1 MDASNG
7 LFHGLGSPFAR
18 SLSFGYIGVAAN
30 STYLASRTAAPLRVD
45 PLILDLDNDGLE
57 TIGINTGN
65 PILFDHNGNG
75 VRTATG
81 WVKGDDAFLVLD
93 RNGNGSIDNGRELF
107 GDSTPLSAGGVAAD
121 GFAALAQED
130 TNGDGKVDSLD
141 ARFASL
147 RLWRDLNQ
155 DGVSQAGELFTLSS
169 QGIIALNLA
178 KTANS
183 QILANGNQIADLGG
197 YVRSDGST
205 GTLGEVTAQLGDI
218 NLANNPFYSQF
229 TDPIPLSEQ
238 ARNLPDMQ
246 GAGLVRS
253 LREAASLQTVAG
265 SALASQLAAYA
276 AETTRSGQ
284 LARLDDLLKAWGDT
298 SSMATT
304 ATGAFAGVN
313 LTVNFAGVT
322 TGSPAWQ
329 AWLDKLSVLERFNG
343 QTFLPVPAAGTTLTI
358 DFFNTREALL
368 DASYVA
374 LKASVYGGLLLQ
386 TRLKPYLDDITLTVD
401 ENGLKVDFS
410 TMESRLDAAYQAD
423 SPNAFIDRLELIK
436 HAGRSLEPMGW
447 RGEQKLATWI
457 SAAEASGTWATT
469 RAAIGAEF
477 TTTPAAGDDIYLGTS
492 GNDIVNGSGGN
503 DYLLG
508 AGGNDNLKGGTGDD
522 TLDGGSGNDTLN
534 GGSGNANDGLGNDT
548 YLFGRGDG
556 NDTIYDQDVTAG
568 NMDTIRFKD
577 GVLPSDVT
585 LSRPASGS
593 EDLLLSING
602 TTDSLRV
609 FAWFGS
615 VSNRVERVEFA
626 DGSVWDTTVL
636 IKAPIQGT
644 SGADYLV
651 GRDDLADTIMGNAGN
666 DILIGGGG
674 NDRLEGGAGNDT
686 LKGGT
691 GNDTLDGGSGNDTLN
706 GGSGNANDGL
716 GNDTY
721 LFGRGDGNDT
731 IYDQDVTAGNMDT
744 IRFKDGVLPSDVT
757 LSRPASGSEDL
768 LLSINGTTDSLRVF
782 AWFGSVSNRVERVEF
797 ADGSVWDTTV
807 LIKAPIQ
814 GTSGADYLVGR
825 DDLADTIMGN
835 AGNDIL
841 IGGGGNDRLEGG
853 AGNDTLKGGT
863 GNDTL
868 DGGSGND
875 TLNGGSG
882 NANDGLGNDT
892 YLFGRGDGNDT
903 IYDQDVT
910 AGNMDTIR
918 FKDGVLPSDV
928 TLSRP
933 ASGSEDLLLSIN
945 GTTDSLRVFAW
956 FGSVSNRVE
965 RVEFA
970 DGSVWDTTVLIKAPI
985 QGTSGA
991 DYLVGRD
998 DLADTIMGNAGND
1011 ILIGGGG
1018 NDRLEGGAGN
1028 DTLKGGTGND
1038 TLDGGSGNDTLN
1050 GGSGNAN
1057 DGLGN
1062 DTYLFGRGDGN
1073 DTIYDQDVTAGNM
1086 DTIRFKDGV
1095 LPSDVTL
1102 SRPASG
1108 SEDLLLSINGTTD
1121 SLRVFA
1127 WFGSVSNRVERVEF
1141 ADGSVW
1147 DTTVLIKAPIQGTS
1161 GADYLVG
1168 RDDLADTI
1176 MGNAGNDI
1184 LIGGG
1189 GNDRL
1194 EGGAGNDTLKGGTG
1208 NDTLDGGS
1216 GKDTLN
1222 GGSGNANDGL
1232 GNDTYLFGRGDGN
1245 DTIYDQDV
1253 TAGNMDT
1260 IRFKD
1265 GVLPSDVTLSRPASG
1280 SEDLLLSI
1288 NGTTDSLRVFAWF
1301 GSVSNRVE
1309 RVEFA
1314 DGSVWDTTVLIKAPI
1329 QGTSGADYLV
1339 GRDDLADT
1347 IMGNAGNDILIGG
1360 GGNDR
1365 LEGGAGNDTIN
1376 GGSGEDTAS
1385 YIDAPSGV
1393 TVSLATGAAQAT
1405 GGAGTDTLIGIENLT
1420 GSSHNDSLTGNSAA
1434 NLLDGGAGADTLIGG
1449 DGSDTYYVDNVGDLV
1464 IETNAVLATGGDDT
1478 VYSSLAAYT
1487 LTANVETL
1495 RLVATGAADGSGNSL
1510 NNTLYAGA
1518 GNNVLDG
1525 GAGMD
1530 TVSYSLAAAAVTV
1543 SLASSAAQATGGSGS
1558 DTLVNIE
1565 NLVGSAYADRL
1576 TGDGLANRLNG
1587 GAGNDTL
1594 NGGAGADTLIGGDGS
1609 DIYYVDNVGDSVV
1622 ELADEG
1628 NDIIYSSIAWTLG
1641 EHIERLYLTGS
1652 ATTTATGNA
1661 LANTLYGHAN
1671 SAANVLT
1678 GGLGNDVYYLGAG
1691 DSAVEDEDGGTDSV
1705 YTYADYTLADNVEH
1719 LYLNV
1724 TTAATLTGNTLANS
1738 LRGNAGDDTLVGL
1751 SGNDTLNGG
1760 LGADTM
1766 IGGLG
1771 NDSYYVDNAADSVV
1785 EELNE
1790 GNDII
1795 YCSVSWTLGE
1805 HVERLYL
1812 TGSAATTATGNALAN
1827 TLYGHAN
1834 TAANVLAG
1842 GLGND
1847 VYYLGAGDSAVEDEG
1862 GGIDSVYTYADYTL
1876 AANVEHLY
1884 LNVATAATLTGNTLA
1899 NSLRGN
1905 AGDDTLIGLSGNDT
1919 LNGGLGNDTLTGG
1932 DGKDIIR
1939 FDSLLN
1945 ALTNVD
1951 TITDYNVADDT
1962 IHLENAIFTALTTTG
1977 MLAAESFRRGAV
1989 AVDADD
1995 YVIYDD
2001 VTGALYYDADG
2012 NGVAA
2017 AVQFAALI
2025 GAPTLTHADFLV
2037 T

>member
-1 MDASNG
+1 
-7 LFHGLGSPFAR
+7 
-18 SLSFGYIGVAAN
+18 
-30 STYLASRTAAPLRVD
+30 
-45 PLILDLDNDGLE
+45 
-57 TIGINTGN
+57 
-65 PILFDHNGNG
+65 
-75 VRTATG
+75 
-81 WVKGDDAFLVLD
+81 
-93 RNGNGSIDNGRELF
+93 
-107 GDSTPLSAGGVAAD
+107 
-121 GFAALAQED
+121 
-130 TNGDGKVDSLD
+130 
-141 ARFASL
+141 
-147 RLWRDLNQ
+147 
-155 DGVSQAGELFTLSS
+155 
-169 QGIIALNLA
+169 
-178 KTANS
+178 
-183 QILANGNQIADLGG
+183 
-197 YVRSDGST
+197 
-205 GTLGEVTAQLGDI
+205 
-218 NLANNPFYSQF
+218 
-229 TDPIPLSEQ
+229 
-238 ARNLPDMQ
+238 
-246 GAGLVRS
+246 
-253 LREAASLQTVAG
+253 
-265 SALASQLAAYA
+265 
-276 AETTRSGQ
+276 
-284 LARLDDLLKAWGDT
+284 
-298 SSMATT
+298 
-304 ATGAFAGVN
+304 
-313 LTVNFAGVT
+313 
-322 TGSPAWQ
+322 
-329 AWLDKLSVLERFNG
+329 
-343 QTFLPVPAAGTTLTI
+343 
-358 DFFNTREALL
+358 
-368 DASYVA
+368 
-374 LKASVYGGLLLQ
+374 
-386 TRLKPYLDDITLTVD
+386 
-401 ENGLKVDFS
+401 
-410 TMESRLDAAYQAD
+410 
-423 SPNAFIDRLELIK
+423 
-436 HAGRSLEPMGW
+436 
-447 RGEQKLATWI
+447 
-457 SAAEASGTWATT
+457 
-469 RAAIGAEF
+469 
-477 TTTPAAGDDIYLGTS
+477 
-492 GNDIVNGSGGN
+492 
-503 DYLLG
+503 
-508 AGGNDNLKGGTGDD
+508 
-522 TLDGGSGNDTLN
+522 
-534 GGSGNANDGLGNDT
+534 
-548 YLFGRGDG
+548 
-556 NDTIYDQDVTAG
+556 
-568 NMDTIRFKD
+568 
-577 GVLPSDVT
+577 
-585 LSRPASGS
+585 
-593 EDLLLSING
+593 
-602 TTDSLRV
+602 
-609 FAWFGS
+609 
-615 VSNRVERVEFA
+615 
-626 DGSVWDTTVL
+626 
-636 IKAPIQGT
+636 
-644 SGADYLV
+644 V

-674 NDRLEGGAGNDT
+674 NDRLEGGAGDDT

-797 ADGSVWDTTV
+797 PDGSVWDTTV

-853 AGNDTLKGGT
+853 AGDDTLKGGT

-868 DGGSGND
+868 DGGSGN
-875 TLNGGSG
+875 
-882 NANDGLGNDT
+882 
-892 YLFGRGDGNDT
+892 
-903 IYDQDVT
+903 
-910 AGNMDTIR
+910 
-918 FKDGVLPSDV
+918 
-928 TLSRP
+928 
-933 ASGSEDLLLSIN
+933 
-945 GTTDSLRVFAW
+945 
-956 FGSVSNRVE
+956 
-965 RVEFA
+965 
-970 DGSVWDTTVLIKAPI
+970 
-985 QGTSGA
+985 
-991 DYLVGRD
+991 
-998 DLADTIMGNAGND
+998 
-1011 ILIGGGG
+1011 
-1018 NDRLEGGAGN
+1018 
-1028 DTLKGGTGND
+1028 
-1038 TLDGGSGNDTLN
+1038 
-1050 GGSGNAN
+1050 
-1057 DGLGN
+1057 
-1062 DTYLFGRGDGN
+1062 
-1073 DTIYDQDVTAGNM
+1073 
-1086 DTIRFKDGV
+1086 
-1095 LPSDVTL
+1095 
-1102 SRPASG
+1102 
-1108 SEDLLLSINGTTD
+1108 
-1121 SLRVFA
+1121 
-1127 WFGSVSNRVERVEF
+1127 
-1141 ADGSVW
+1141 
-1147 DTTVLIKAPIQGTS
+1147 
-1161 GADYLVG
+1161 
-1168 RDDLADTI
+1168 
-1176 MGNAGNDI
+1176 
-1184 LIGGG
+1184 
-1189 GNDRL
+1189 
-1194 EGGAGNDTLKGGTG
+1194 
-1208 NDTLDGGS
+1208 
-1216 GKDTLN
+1216 DTLN

-1464 IETNAVLATGGDDT
+1464 IEANAVLATGGDDT

-1495 RLVATGAADGSGNSL
+1495 RLVATGAADGTGNSL

-1525 GAGMD
+1525 GAGID

-1576 TGDGLANRLNG
+1576 TGDVLANRLNG

-1594 NGGAGADTLIGGDGS
+1594 NGGAGADILIGGDGS

-1622 ELADEG
+1622 EHEDQG
-1628 NDIIYSSIAWTLG
+1628 NDIIYSSISWTLG
-1641 EHIERLYLTGS
+1641 EHVERLYLTGS

-1678 GGLGNDVYYLGAG
+1678 GGAGNDVYYLGAG
-1691 DSAVEDEDGGTDSV
+1691 DSAVEGDDGGTDSV
-1705 YTYADYTLADNVEH
+1705 YTYADYTLAANVEH

-1724 TTAATLTGNTLANS
+1724 ATAATLTGNTLANS

-1771 NDSYYVDNAADSVV
+1771 NDSYYVDNTADSVV

-1795 YCSVSWTLGE
+1795 YSSVSWTLGE

-1812 TGSAATTATGNALAN
+1812 TGSDATIAIGNALAN

-1834 TAANVLAG
+1834 SAANVLTG

-1847 VYYLGAGDSAVEDEG
+1847 IYYLGAGDSAVEDDDG
-1862 GGIDSVYTYADYTL
+1862 GTDSVYTYADYTL
-1876 AANVEHLY
+1876 AANIEHLY
-1884 LNVATAATLTGNTLA
+1884 LNVATAATLTGNALA

-1932 DGKDIIR
+1932 DGKDLIR

-2017 AVQFAALI
+2017 AVQFAALS
-2025 GAPTLTHADFLV
+2025 GAPALTNADFLV

>member
-1 MDASNG
+1 MPTITINIAGRGTRLADGTQSATGHMWYSLNDGSGNPPASYGFAPDSLHEGKPIAPGEVHRDDDTNYQSRDYTKTIEITDTQYNDIKSFGENPSADGFDLDYNGFSNSCIDFTWKALSVGGLNPTGYEGSVWPTLNGVDVNSILDASKG
-7 LFHGLGSPFAR
+7 LHHD
-18 SLSFGYIGVAAN
+18 LSNGYIEN
-30 STYLASRTAAPLRVD
+30 RASGYVKTAGNIINTTFLSSKTAAPLRVD

-218 NLANNPFYSQF
+218 NLTNNPFYSQF

-238 ARNLPDMQ
+238 ARNLPDIQ

-253 LREAASLQTVAG
+253 LREAASLPTAAG
-265 SALASQLAAYA
+265 SALATQLAAYA

-284 LARLDDLLKAWGDT
+284 LARLDDLLKAWANT

-358 DFFNTREALL
+358 DVFNTREALL
-368 DASYVA
+368 DASYAA

-423 SPNAFIDRLELIK
+423 SPNAFIDRLELIR

-522 TLDGGSGNDTLN
+522 TLDGGSGN
-534 GGSGNANDGLGNDT
+534 
-548 YLFGRGDG
+548 
-556 NDTIYDQDVTAG
+556 
-568 NMDTIRFKD
+568 
-577 GVLPSDVT
+577 
-585 LSRPASGS
+585 
-593 EDLLLSING
+593 
-602 TTDSLRV
+602 
-609 FAWFGS
+609 
-615 VSNRVERVEFA
+615 
-626 DGSVWDTTVL
+626 
-636 IKAPIQGT
+636 
-644 SGADYLV
+644 
-651 GRDDLADTIMGNAGN
+651 
-666 DILIGGGG
+666 
-674 NDRLEGGAGNDT
+674 
-686 LKGGT
+686 
-691 GNDTLDGGSGNDTLN
+691 
-706 GGSGNANDGL
+706 
-716 GNDTY
+716 
-721 LFGRGDGNDT
+721 
-731 IYDQDVTAGNMDT
+731 
-744 IRFKDGVLPSDVT
+744 
-757 LSRPASGSEDL
+757 
-768 LLSINGTTDSLRVF
+768 
-782 AWFGSVSNRVERVEF
+782 
-797 ADGSVWDTTV
+797 
-807 LIKAPIQ
+807 
-814 GTSGADYLVGR
+814 
-825 DDLADTIMGN
+825 
-835 AGNDIL
+835 
-841 IGGGGNDRLEGG
+841 
-853 AGNDTLKGGT
+853 
-863 GNDTL
+863 
-868 DGGSGND
+868 
-875 TLNGGSG
+875 
-882 NANDGLGNDT
+882 
-892 YLFGRGDGNDT
+892 
-903 IYDQDVT
+903 
-910 AGNMDTIR
+910 
-918 FKDGVLPSDV
+918 
-928 TLSRP
+928 
-933 ASGSEDLLLSIN
+933 
-945 GTTDSLRVFAW
+945 
-956 FGSVSNRVE
+956 
-965 RVEFA
+965 
-970 DGSVWDTTVLIKAPI
+970 
-985 QGTSGA
+985 
-991 DYLVGRD
+991 
-998 DLADTIMGNAGND
+998 
-1011 ILIGGGG
+1011 
-1018 NDRLEGGAGN
+1018 
-1028 DTLKGGTGND
+1028 
-1038 TLDGGSGNDTLN
+1038 
-1050 GGSGNAN
+1050 
-1057 DGLGN
+1057 
-1062 DTYLFGRGDGN
+1062 
-1073 DTIYDQDVTAGNM
+1073 
-1086 DTIRFKDGV
+1086 
-1095 LPSDVTL
+1095 
-1102 SRPASG
+1102 
-1108 SEDLLLSINGTTD
+1108 
-1121 SLRVFA
+1121 
-1127 WFGSVSNRVERVEF
+1127 
-1141 ADGSVW
+1141 
-1147 DTTVLIKAPIQGTS
+1147 
-1161 GADYLVG
+1161 
-1168 RDDLADTI
+1168 
-1176 MGNAGNDI
+1176 
-1184 LIGGG
+1184 
-1189 GNDRL
+1189 
-1194 EGGAGNDTLKGGTG
+1194 
-1208 NDTLDGGS
+1208 
-1216 GKDTLN
+1216 DTLN

-1525 GAGMD
+1525 GAGID

-1622 ELADEG
+1622 EHEDQG
-1628 NDIIYSSIAWTLG
+1628 NDIIYSSISWTLG
-1641 EHIERLYLTGS
+1641 EHVERLYLTGS

-1678 GGLGNDVYYLGAG
+1678 GGAGNDVYYLGAG
-1691 DSAVEDEDGGTDSV
+1691 DSAVEGDDGGTDSV
-1705 YTYADYTLADNVEH
+1705 YTYADYTLAANVEH

-1724 TTAATLTGNTLANS
+1724 ATAATLTGNALANS
-1738 LRGNAGDDTLVGL
+1738 LRGNAGDDTLIGL

-1771 NDSYYVDNAADSVV
+1771 NDSYYVDNTADSVV

-1795 YCSVSWTLGE
+1795 YSSVSWTLGE

-1812 TGSAATTATGNALAN
+1812 TGSDATIAIGNALAN

-1834 TAANVLAG
+1834 SAANVLAG

-1876 AANVEHLY
+1876 AANIEHLY
-1884 LNVATAATLTGNTLA
+1884 LNVATAATLTGNALA

-2017 AVQFAALI
+2017 AVQFAALS
-2025 GAPTLTHADFLV
+2025 GAPALTNADFLV

>member
-1 MDASNG
+1 MLTASG
-7 LFHGLGSPFAR
+7 AVT
-18 SLSFGYIGVAAN
+18 SL
-30 STYLASRTAAPLRVD
+30 TYQQVINTAFLSSKTATPLRVD

-57 TIGINTGN
+57 TIGINTSN

-81 WVKGDDAFLVLD
+81 WVKSDDAFLVLD

-107 GDSTPLSAGGVAAD
+107 GDSTPLTAGGVAAD

-155 DGVSQAGELFTLSS
+155 DGASQVGELFTLSS

-218 NLANNPFYSQF
+218 NLTNNPFYSQF

-253 LREAASLQTVAG
+253 LREAASLPTAAG
-265 SALASQLAAYA
+265 SALATQLAAYA

-284 LARLDDLLKAWGDT
+284 LARLDDLLKAWANT

-358 DFFNTREALL
+358 DVFNTREALL
-368 DASYVA
+368 DASYAA

-423 SPNAFIDRLELIK
+423 SPNAFIDRLELIR

-508 AGGNDNLKGGTGDD
+508 ADGNDNLKGGTGDD

-615 VSNRVERVEFA
+615 VSNRVERVEFP

-674 NDRLEGGAGNDT
+674 NDRLEGGAGDDT
-686 LKGGT
+686 L
-691 GNDTLDGGSGNDTLN
+691 
-706 GGSGNANDGL
+706 
-716 GNDTY
+716 
-721 LFGRGDGNDT
+721 
-731 IYDQDVTAGNMDT
+731 
-744 IRFKDGVLPSDVT
+744 
-757 LSRPASGSEDL
+757 
-768 LLSINGTTDSLRVF
+768 
-782 AWFGSVSNRVERVEF
+782 
-797 ADGSVWDTTV
+797 
-807 LIKAPIQ
+807 
-814 GTSGADYLVGR
+814 
-825 DDLADTIMGN
+825 
-835 AGNDIL
+835 
-841 IGGGGNDRLEGG
+841 
-853 AGNDTLKGGT
+853 
-863 GNDTL
+863 
-868 DGGSGND
+868 
-875 TLNGGSG
+875 
-882 NANDGLGNDT
+882 
-892 YLFGRGDGNDT
+892 
-903 IYDQDVT
+903 
-910 AGNMDTIR
+910 
-918 FKDGVLPSDV
+918 
-928 TLSRP
+928 
-933 ASGSEDLLLSIN
+933 
-945 GTTDSLRVFAW
+945 
-956 FGSVSNRVE
+956 
-965 RVEFA
+965 
-970 DGSVWDTTVLIKAPI
+970 
-985 QGTSGA
+985 
-991 DYLVGRD
+991 
-998 DLADTIMGNAGND
+998 
-1011 ILIGGGG
+1011 
-1018 NDRLEGGAGN
+1018 
-1028 DTLKGGTGND
+1028 
-1038 TLDGGSGNDTLN
+1038 
-1050 GGSGNAN
+1050 
-1057 DGLGN
+1057 
-1062 DTYLFGRGDGN
+1062 
-1073 DTIYDQDVTAGNM
+1073 
-1086 DTIRFKDGV
+1086 
-1095 LPSDVTL
+1095 
-1102 SRPASG
+1102 
-1108 SEDLLLSINGTTD
+1108 
-1121 SLRVFA
+1121 
-1127 WFGSVSNRVERVEF
+1127 
-1141 ADGSVW
+1141 
-1147 DTTVLIKAPIQGTS
+1147 
-1161 GADYLVG
+1161 
-1168 RDDLADTI
+1168 
-1176 MGNAGNDI
+1176 
-1184 LIGGG
+1184 
-1189 GNDRL
+1189 
-1194 EGGAGNDTLKGGTG
+1194 
-1208 NDTLDGGS
+1208 
-1216 GKDTLN
+1216 
-1222 GGSGNANDGL
+1222 
-1232 GNDTYLFGRGDGN
+1232 
-1245 DTIYDQDV
+1245 
-1253 TAGNMDT
+1253 
-1260 IRFKD
+1260 
-1265 GVLPSDVTLSRPASG
+1265 
-1280 SEDLLLSI
+1280 
-1288 NGTTDSLRVFAWF
+1288 
-1301 GSVSNRVE
+1301 
-1309 RVEFA
+1309 
-1314 DGSVWDTTVLIKAPI
+1314 
-1329 QGTSGADYLV
+1329 
-1339 GRDDLADT
+1339 
-1347 IMGNAGNDILIGG
+1347 
-1360 GGNDR
+1360 
-1365 LEGGAGNDTIN
+1365 N

-1385 YIDAPSGV
+1385 YNDAPSGV

-1434 NLLDGGAGADTLIGG
+1434 NRLDGGAGADTLIGG

-1518 GNNVLDG
+1518 GNNVLNG
-1525 GAGMD
+1525 GAGID

-1558 DTLVNIE
+1558 DILVNIE
-1565 NLVGSAYADRL
+1565 NLVGSAYNDRL
-1576 TGDGLANRLNG
+1576 TGDGLANRLDG
-1587 GAGNDTL
+1587 GGGNDTL

-1622 ELADEG
+1622 ELADQG
-1628 NDIIYSSIAWTLG
+1628 NDIIYSSVSWALG
-1641 EHIERLYLTGS
+1641 EHVERLYLTGS
-1652 ATTTATGNA
+1652 ATTTATGNTLANTLYGHANSAANVLAGGLGNDIYYLGAGDSAVEDDDGGTDSVYTYADYTLAANVEHLYLNVATAATLTGNALANSLRGNAGDDTLIGLTGNDTLNGDLGADTMIGGLGNDSYYVDNAADSVVEELNEGNDIIYSSVSWTLGEHVERLYLTGSDPTTAIGNA

-1691 DSAVEDEDGGTDSV
+1691 DSAVEDEGGGTDSV
-1705 YTYADYTLADNVEH
+1705 YTYADYTLA
-1719 LYLNV
+1719 
-1724 TTAATLTGNTLANS
+1724 AN
-1738 LRGNAGDDTLVGL
+1738 
-1751 SGNDTLNGG
+1751 
-1760 LGADTM
+1760 
-1766 IGGLG
+1766 I
-1771 NDSYYVDNAADSVV
+1771 
-1785 EELNE
+1785 
-1790 GNDII
+1790 
-1795 YCSVSWTLGE
+1795 
-1805 HVERLYL
+1805 
-1812 TGSAATTATGNALAN
+1812 
-1827 TLYGHAN
+1827 
-1834 TAANVLAG
+1834 
-1842 GLGND
+1842 
-1847 VYYLGAGDSAVEDEG
+1847 
-1862 GGIDSVYTYADYTL
+1862 
-1876 AANVEHLY
+1876 EHLY
-1884 LNVATAATLTGNTLA
+1884 LNVATAATLTGNALA

-2017 AVQFAALI
+2017 AVQFAALS
-2025 GAPTLTHADFLV
+2025 GAPALTNADFLV

>member
-1 MDASNG
+1 MQALGDFIYQELPRLLTASG
-7 LFHGLGSPFAR
+7 AVT
-18 SLSFGYIGVAAN
+18 SLTYQQVINTSFL
-30 STYLASRTAAPLRVD
+30 SSQTAAPLRVD

-57 TIGINTGN
+57 TIGINTSN

-81 WVKGDDAFLVLD
+81 WVKSDDAFLVLD

-155 DGVSQAGELFTLSS
+155 DGFSQAGELFTLSS

-218 NLANNPFYSQF
+218 NLAHNPFYSQF

-238 ARNLPDMQ
+238 ARSLPDMQ

-253 LREAASLQTVAG
+253 LREAASLPTAAG
-265 SALASQLAAYA
+265 SALATQLAAYA

-284 LARLDDLLKAWGDT
+284 LVRLDDLLKAWANT

-304 ATGAFAGVN
+304 ATGAFAGVH

-358 DFFNTREALL
+358 DVFNTRETLL
-368 DASYVA
+368 DASYAA

-423 SPNAFIDRLELIK
+423 SPNAFVDRLELIK
-436 HAGRSLEPMGW
+436 YAGQSLEPMGW

-457 SAAEASGTWATT
+457 SNAEASGTWATI
-469 RAAIGAEF
+469 RAAMGAEF
-477 TTTPAAGDDIYLGTS
+477 TTTPAAGDDIYLGTN
-492 GNDIVNGSGGN
+492 GNDAVNGSGGN

-508 AGGNDNLKGGTGDD
+508 AGGNDALNGGEGNDRLFGGTGNDTLYGNGGNDLLDGGSGNDYLDGGSGNDSYLFRRGSGYDTIYNSDSSAGRVDTLQLEGLNIGDVRLDKWSDD
-522 TLDGGSGNDTLN
+522 FVVVIKDSGEWIKVSSFFYSDSYKLDAVQFADGTRWDRATLLAQEMNLVGGSGNDSLSGRNGGPNALYGNDGQDALNGGNGNDRLFGGTGNDTLYGNGGNDLLDGGSGNDYLDGGSGNDSYLFRRGSGYDTIYNSDSSAGRVDTLQLEGLNIGDVRLDKWSDDFVVVIKDSGEWIKVSSFFYSDSYKLDAVQFADGTRWDRATLLAQEMNLVGGSGNDSLSGRNGGPNALYGNDGQDALNGGNGNDRLFGGTGNDTLYGNGGNDLLDGGSGNDYLDGGSGNDT
-534 GGSGNANDGLGNDT
+534 
-548 YLFGRGDG
+548 
-556 NDTIYDQDVTAG
+556 
-568 NMDTIRFKD
+568 
-577 GVLPSDVT
+577 
-585 LSRPASGS
+585 
-593 EDLLLSING
+593 
-602 TTDSLRV
+602 
-609 FAWFGS
+609 
-615 VSNRVERVEFA
+615 
-626 DGSVWDTTVL
+626 
-636 IKAPIQGT
+636 
-644 SGADYLV
+644 
-651 GRDDLADTIMGNAGN
+651 
-666 DILIGGGG
+666 
-674 NDRLEGGAGNDT
+674 
-686 LKGGT
+686 
-691 GNDTLDGGSGNDTLN
+691 
-706 GGSGNANDGL
+706 
-716 GNDTY
+716 
-721 LFGRGDGNDT
+721 
-731 IYDQDVTAGNMDT
+731 
-744 IRFKDGVLPSDVT
+744 
-757 LSRPASGSEDL
+757 
-768 LLSINGTTDSLRVF
+768 
-782 AWFGSVSNRVERVEF
+782 
-797 ADGSVWDTTV
+797 
-807 LIKAPIQ
+807 
-814 GTSGADYLVGR
+814 
-825 DDLADTIMGN
+825 
-835 AGNDIL
+835 
-841 IGGGGNDRLEGG
+841 
-853 AGNDTLKGGT
+853 
-863 GNDTL
+863 
-868 DGGSGND
+868 
-875 TLNGGSG
+875 
-882 NANDGLGNDT
+882 
-892 YLFGRGDGNDT
+892 
-903 IYDQDVT
+903 
-910 AGNMDTIR
+910 
-918 FKDGVLPSDV
+918 
-928 TLSRP
+928 
-933 ASGSEDLLLSIN
+933 
-945 GTTDSLRVFAW
+945 
-956 FGSVSNRVE
+956 
-965 RVEFA
+965 
-970 DGSVWDTTVLIKAPI
+970 
-985 QGTSGA
+985 
-991 DYLVGRD
+991 
-998 DLADTIMGNAGND
+998 
-1011 ILIGGGG
+1011 
-1018 NDRLEGGAGN
+1018 
-1028 DTLKGGTGND
+1028 
-1038 TLDGGSGNDTLN
+1038 
-1050 GGSGNAN
+1050 
-1057 DGLGN
+1057 
-1062 DTYLFGRGDGN
+1062 
-1073 DTIYDQDVTAGNM
+1073 
-1086 DTIRFKDGV
+1086 
-1095 LPSDVTL
+1095 
-1102 SRPASG
+1102 
-1108 SEDLLLSINGTTD
+1108 
-1121 SLRVFA
+1121 
-1127 WFGSVSNRVERVEF
+1127 
-1141 ADGSVW
+1141 
-1147 DTTVLIKAPIQGTS
+1147 
-1161 GADYLVG
+1161 
-1168 RDDLADTI
+1168 
-1176 MGNAGNDI
+1176 
-1184 LIGGG
+1184 
-1189 GNDRL
+1189 
-1194 EGGAGNDTLKGGTG
+1194 
-1208 NDTLDGGS
+1208 
-1216 GKDTLN
+1216 
-1222 GGSGNANDGL
+1222 
-1232 GNDTYLFGRGDGN
+1232 
-1245 DTIYDQDV
+1245 
-1253 TAGNMDT
+1253 
-1260 IRFKD
+1260 
-1265 GVLPSDVTLSRPASG
+1265 
-1280 SEDLLLSI
+1280 
-1288 NGTTDSLRVFAWF
+1288 
-1301 GSVSNRVE
+1301 
-1309 RVEFA
+1309 
-1314 DGSVWDTTVLIKAPI
+1314 
-1329 QGTSGADYLV
+1329 
-1339 GRDDLADT
+1339 
-1347 IMGNAGNDILIGG
+1347 
-1360 GGNDR
+1360 
-1365 LEGGAGNDTIN
+1365 
-1376 GGSGEDTAS
+1376 AS
-1385 YIDAPSGV
+1385 YTDAPSGV
-1393 TVSLATGAAQAT
+1393 TVSLATGAAQVT
-1405 GGAGTDTLIGIENLT
+1405 GGAGTDTLASIENLT
-1420 GSSHNDSLTGNSAA
+1420 GSSHNDNLTGNSAA

-1478 VYSSLAAYT
+1478 VCSSLAAYT

-1495 RLVATGAADGSGNSL
+1495 RLVATGAADGTGNSL

-1525 GAGMD
+1525 GAGID

-1543 SLASSAAQATGGSGS
+1543 SLAISAAQATGGSGS

-1594 NGGAGADTLIGGDGS
+1594 NGGVGADTLIGGDGS

-1628 NDIIYSSIAWTLG
+1628 NDIIYSSISWTLG

-1678 GGLGNDVYYLGAG
+1678 GCLGNDIYYLGAG
-1691 DSAVEDEDGGTDSV
+1691 DSAVEDEGGGIDSV
-1705 YTYADYTLADNVEH
+1705 YTYADYTLAANVEH

-1724 TTAATLTGNTLANS
+1724 ATAATLTGNTLANS

-1751 SGNDTLNGG
+1751 TGNDTLNGG
-1760 LGADTM
+1760 LGADTL

-1771 NDSYYVDNAADSVV
+1771 NDSYYVDNAGDSVV

-1795 YCSVSWTLGE
+1795 YSSISWTLGE

-1812 TGSAATTATGNALAN
+1812 TGSDPTTATGNALAN

-1884 LNVATAATLTGNTLA
+1884 LNVATAATLTGNALA

-1962 IHLENAIFTALTTTG
+1962 IHLENDIFTALTTTG
-1977 MLAAESFRRGAV
+1977 WLAAESFRRGAV

-2017 AVQFAALI
+2017 AVQFAALS

>member
-1 MDASNG
+1 
-7 LFHGLGSPFAR
+7 
-18 SLSFGYIGVAAN
+18 
-30 STYLASRTAAPLRVD
+30 
-45 PLILDLDNDGLE
+45 
-57 TIGINTGN
+57 
-65 PILFDHNGNG
+65 
-75 VRTATG
+75 
-81 WVKGDDAFLVLD
+81 
-93 RNGNGSIDNGRELF
+93 
-107 GDSTPLSAGGVAAD
+107 
-121 GFAALAQED
+121 
-130 TNGDGKVDSLD
+130 
-141 ARFASL
+141 
-147 RLWRDLNQ
+147 
-155 DGVSQAGELFTLSS
+155 
-169 QGIIALNLA
+169 
-178 KTANS
+178 
-183 QILANGNQIADLGG
+183 
-197 YVRSDGST
+197 
-205 GTLGEVTAQLGDI
+205 
-218 NLANNPFYSQF
+218 
-229 TDPIPLSEQ
+229 
-238 ARNLPDMQ
+238 
-246 GAGLVRS
+246 
-253 LREAASLQTVAG
+253 
-265 SALASQLAAYA
+265 
-276 AETTRSGQ
+276 
-284 LARLDDLLKAWGDT
+284 
-298 SSMATT
+298 
-304 ATGAFAGVN
+304 
-313 LTVNFAGVT
+313 
-322 TGSPAWQ
+322 
-329 AWLDKLSVLERFNG
+329 
-343 QTFLPVPAAGTTLTI
+343 
-358 DFFNTREALL
+358 
-368 DASYVA
+368 
-374 LKASVYGGLLLQ
+374 
-386 TRLKPYLDDITLTVD
+386 
-401 ENGLKVDFS
+401 
-410 TMESRLDAAYQAD
+410 
-423 SPNAFIDRLELIK
+423 
-436 HAGRSLEPMGW
+436 
-447 RGEQKLATWI
+447 
-457 SAAEASGTWATT
+457 
-469 RAAIGAEF
+469 
-477 TTTPAAGDDIYLGTS
+477 
-492 GNDIVNGSGGN
+492 
-503 DYLLG
+503 
-508 AGGNDNLKGGTGDD
+508 
-522 TLDGGSGNDTLN
+522 
-534 GGSGNANDGLGNDT
+534 
-548 YLFGRGDG
+548 
-556 NDTIYDQDVTAG
+556 
-568 NMDTIRFKD
+568 MDTIRFKD

-674 NDRLEGGAGNDT
+674 NDRLEGGAGDDT

-782 AWFGSVSNRVERVEF
+782 AWFGSVGNRVERVEF

-853 AGNDTLKGGT
+853 AGDDTLKGGT

-868 DGGSGND
+868 DGGSGN
-875 TLNGGSG
+875 
-882 NANDGLGNDT
+882 
-892 YLFGRGDGNDT
+892 
-903 IYDQDVT
+903 
-910 AGNMDTIR
+910 
-918 FKDGVLPSDV
+918 
-928 TLSRP
+928 
-933 ASGSEDLLLSIN
+933 
-945 GTTDSLRVFAW
+945 
-956 FGSVSNRVE
+956 
-965 RVEFA
+965 
-970 DGSVWDTTVLIKAPI
+970 
-985 QGTSGA
+985 
-991 DYLVGRD
+991 
-998 DLADTIMGNAGND
+998 
-1011 ILIGGGG
+1011 
-1018 NDRLEGGAGN
+1018 
-1028 DTLKGGTGND
+1028 
-1038 TLDGGSGNDTLN
+1038 
-1050 GGSGNAN
+1050 
-1057 DGLGN
+1057 
-1062 DTYLFGRGDGN
+1062 
-1073 DTIYDQDVTAGNM
+1073 
-1086 DTIRFKDGV
+1086 
-1095 LPSDVTL
+1095 
-1102 SRPASG
+1102 
-1108 SEDLLLSINGTTD
+1108 
-1121 SLRVFA
+1121 
-1127 WFGSVSNRVERVEF
+1127 
-1141 ADGSVW
+1141 
-1147 DTTVLIKAPIQGTS
+1147 
-1161 GADYLVG
+1161 
-1168 RDDLADTI
+1168 
-1176 MGNAGNDI
+1176 
-1184 LIGGG
+1184 
-1189 GNDRL
+1189 
-1194 EGGAGNDTLKGGTG
+1194 
-1208 NDTLDGGS
+1208 
-1216 GKDTLN
+1216 DTLN

-1525 GAGMD
+1525 GAGID

-1622 ELADEG
+1622 EHEDQG
-1628 NDIIYSSIAWTLG
+1628 NDIIYSSISWTLG
-1641 EHIERLYLTGS
+1641 EHVERLYLTGS

-1678 GGLGNDVYYLGAG
+1678 GGAGNDVYYLGAG
-1691 DSAVEDEDGGTDSV
+1691 DSAVEGDDGGTDSV
-1705 YTYADYTLADNVEH
+1705 YTYADYTLAANVEH

-1724 TTAATLTGNTLANS
+1724 ATAATLTGNALANS
-1738 LRGNAGDDTLVGL
+1738 LRGNAGDDTLIGL

-1771 NDSYYVDNAADSVV
+1771 NDSYYVDNTADSVV

-1795 YCSVSWTLGE
+1795 YSSVSWTLGE

-1812 TGSAATTATGNALAN
+1812 TGSDATIAIGNALAN

-1834 TAANVLAG
+1834 SAANVLAG

-1876 AANVEHLY
+1876 AANIEHLY
-1884 LNVATAATLTGNTLA
+1884 LNVATAATLTGNALA

-2017 AVQFAALI
+2017 AVQFAALSLKFHPQTD
-2025 GAPTLTHADFLV
+2025 AFSLSFN
-2037 T
+2037 

>member
-1 MDASNG
+1 MPTITINIAGRGTRLADGTQSATGHMWYSLNDGSGNPPASYGFAPDSLHEGKPIAPGEVHRDDDTNYQSRDYTKTIEITDTQYNDIKSFGENPSADGFDLDYNGFSNSCIDFTWKALSVGGLNPTGYEGSVWPTLNGVDVNSILDASKG
-7 LFHGLGSPFAR
+7 LHHD
-18 SLSFGYIGVAAN
+18 LSNGYIEN
-30 STYLASRTAAPLRVD
+30 RASGYVKTAGNIINTTFLSSKTAAPLRVD

-218 NLANNPFYSQF
+218 NLTNNPFYSQF

-238 ARNLPDMQ
+238 ARNLPDIQ

-253 LREAASLQTVAG
+253 LREAASLPTAAG
-265 SALASQLAAYA
+265 SALATQLAAYA

-284 LARLDDLLKAWGDT
+284 LARLDDLLKAWANT

-358 DFFNTREALL
+358 DVFNTREALL
-368 DASYVA
+368 DASYAA

-423 SPNAFIDRLELIK
+423 SPNAFIDRLELIR

-522 TLDGGSGNDTLN
+522 TLDGGSGN
-534 GGSGNANDGLGNDT
+534 
-548 YLFGRGDG
+548 
-556 NDTIYDQDVTAG
+556 
-568 NMDTIRFKD
+568 
-577 GVLPSDVT
+577 
-585 LSRPASGS
+585 
-593 EDLLLSING
+593 
-602 TTDSLRV
+602 
-609 FAWFGS
+609 
-615 VSNRVERVEFA
+615 
-626 DGSVWDTTVL
+626 
-636 IKAPIQGT
+636 
-644 SGADYLV
+644 
-651 GRDDLADTIMGNAGN
+651 
-666 DILIGGGG
+666 
-674 NDRLEGGAGNDT
+674 
-686 LKGGT
+686 
-691 GNDTLDGGSGNDTLN
+691 
-706 GGSGNANDGL
+706 
-716 GNDTY
+716 
-721 LFGRGDGNDT
+721 
-731 IYDQDVTAGNMDT
+731 
-744 IRFKDGVLPSDVT
+744 
-757 LSRPASGSEDL
+757 
-768 LLSINGTTDSLRVF
+768 
-782 AWFGSVSNRVERVEF
+782 
-797 ADGSVWDTTV
+797 
-807 LIKAPIQ
+807 
-814 GTSGADYLVGR
+814 
-825 DDLADTIMGN
+825 
-835 AGNDIL
+835 
-841 IGGGGNDRLEGG
+841 
-853 AGNDTLKGGT
+853 
-863 GNDTL
+863 
-868 DGGSGND
+868 
-875 TLNGGSG
+875 
-882 NANDGLGNDT
+882 
-892 YLFGRGDGNDT
+892 
-903 IYDQDVT
+903 
-910 AGNMDTIR
+910 
-918 FKDGVLPSDV
+918 
-928 TLSRP
+928 
-933 ASGSEDLLLSIN
+933 
-945 GTTDSLRVFAW
+945 
-956 FGSVSNRVE
+956 
-965 RVEFA
+965 
-970 DGSVWDTTVLIKAPI
+970 
-985 QGTSGA
+985 
-991 DYLVGRD
+991 
-998 DLADTIMGNAGND
+998 
-1011 ILIGGGG
+1011 
-1018 NDRLEGGAGN
+1018 
-1028 DTLKGGTGND
+1028 
-1038 TLDGGSGNDTLN
+1038 
-1050 GGSGNAN
+1050 
-1057 DGLGN
+1057 
-1062 DTYLFGRGDGN
+1062 
-1073 DTIYDQDVTAGNM
+1073 
-1086 DTIRFKDGV
+1086 
-1095 LPSDVTL
+1095 
-1102 SRPASG
+1102 
-1108 SEDLLLSINGTTD
+1108 
-1121 SLRVFA
+1121 
-1127 WFGSVSNRVERVEF
+1127 
-1141 ADGSVW
+1141 
-1147 DTTVLIKAPIQGTS
+1147 
-1161 GADYLVG
+1161 
-1168 RDDLADTI
+1168 
-1176 MGNAGNDI
+1176 
-1184 LIGGG
+1184 
-1189 GNDRL
+1189 
-1194 EGGAGNDTLKGGTG
+1194 
-1208 NDTLDGGS
+1208 
-1216 GKDTLN
+1216 DTLN

-1525 GAGMD
+1525 GAGID

-1622 ELADEG
+1622 EHEDQG
-1628 NDIIYSSIAWTLG
+1628 NDIIYSSISWTLG
-1641 EHIERLYLTGS
+1641 EHVERLYLTGS

-1678 GGLGNDVYYLGAG
+1678 GGAGNDVYYLGAG
-1691 DSAVEDEDGGTDSV
+1691 DSAVEGDDGGTDSV
-1705 YTYADYTLADNVEH
+1705 YTYADYTLAANVEH

-1724 TTAATLTGNTLANS
+1724 ATAATLTGNALANS
-1738 LRGNAGDDTLVGL
+1738 LRGNAGDDTLIGL

-1771 NDSYYVDNAADSVV
+1771 NDSYYVDNTADSVV

-1795 YCSVSWTLGE
+1795 YSSVSWTLGE

-1812 TGSAATTATGNALAN
+1812 TGSDATIAIGNALAN

-1834 TAANVLAG
+1834 SAANVLAG

-1876 AANVEHLY
+1876 AANIEHLY
-1884 LNVATAATLTGNTLA
+1884 LNVATAATLTGNALA

-2017 AVQFAALI
+2017 AVQFAALSLKFHPQTD
-2025 GAPTLTHADFLV
+2025 AFSLSFN
-2037 T
+2037 

>member
-1 MDASNG
+1 MQALGDFIYQELPRLLTASG
-7 LFHGLGSPFAR
+7 AVT
-18 SLSFGYIGVAAN
+18 SLTYQQVINTSFL
-30 STYLASRTAAPLRVD
+30 SSQTAAPLRVD

-57 TIGINTGN
+57 TIGINTSN

-81 WVKGDDAFLVLD
+81 WVKSDDAFLVLD

-155 DGVSQAGELFTLSS
+155 DGFSQAGELFTLSS

-218 NLANNPFYSQF
+218 NLAHNPFYSQF

-238 ARNLPDMQ
+238 ARSLPDMQ

-253 LREAASLQTVAG
+253 LREAASLPTAAG
-265 SALASQLAAYA
+265 SALATQLAAYA

-284 LARLDDLLKAWGDT
+284 LVRLDDLLKAWANT

-304 ATGAFAGVN
+304 ATGAFAGVH

-358 DFFNTREALL
+358 DVFNTRETLL
-368 DASYVA
+368 DASYAA

-423 SPNAFIDRLELIK
+423 SPNAFVDRLELIK
-436 HAGRSLEPMGW
+436 YAGQSLEPMGW

-457 SAAEASGTWATT
+457 SNAEASGTWATI
-469 RAAIGAEF
+469 RAAMGAEF
-477 TTTPAAGDDIYLGTS
+477 TTTPAAGDDIYLGTN
-492 GNDIVNGSGGN
+492 GNDAVNGSGGN

-508 AGGNDNLKGGTGDD
+508 AGGNDALNGGEGNDRLFGGTGNDTLYGNGGNDLLDGGSGNDYLDGGSGNDSYLFRRGSGYDTIYNSDSSAGRVDTLQLEGLNIGDVRLDKWSDD
-522 TLDGGSGNDTLN
+522 FVVVIKDSGEWIKVSSFFYSDSYKLDAVQFADGTRWDRATLLAQEMNLVGGSGNDSLSGRNGGPNALYGNDGQDALNGGNGNDRLFGGTGNDTLYGNGGNDLLDGGSGNDYLDGGSGNDT
-534 GGSGNANDGLGNDT
+534 
-548 YLFGRGDG
+548 
-556 NDTIYDQDVTAG
+556 
-568 NMDTIRFKD
+568 
-577 GVLPSDVT
+577 
-585 LSRPASGS
+585 
-593 EDLLLSING
+593 
-602 TTDSLRV
+602 
-609 FAWFGS
+609 
-615 VSNRVERVEFA
+615 
-626 DGSVWDTTVL
+626 
-636 IKAPIQGT
+636 
-644 SGADYLV
+644 
-651 GRDDLADTIMGNAGN
+651 
-666 DILIGGGG
+666 
-674 NDRLEGGAGNDT
+674 
-686 LKGGT
+686 
-691 GNDTLDGGSGNDTLN
+691 
-706 GGSGNANDGL
+706 
-716 GNDTY
+716 
-721 LFGRGDGNDT
+721 
-731 IYDQDVTAGNMDT
+731 
-744 IRFKDGVLPSDVT
+744 
-757 LSRPASGSEDL
+757 
-768 LLSINGTTDSLRVF
+768 
-782 AWFGSVSNRVERVEF
+782 
-797 ADGSVWDTTV
+797 
-807 LIKAPIQ
+807 
-814 GTSGADYLVGR
+814 
-825 DDLADTIMGN
+825 
-835 AGNDIL
+835 
-841 IGGGGNDRLEGG
+841 
-853 AGNDTLKGGT
+853 
-863 GNDTL
+863 
-868 DGGSGND
+868 
-875 TLNGGSG
+875 
-882 NANDGLGNDT
+882 
-892 YLFGRGDGNDT
+892 
-903 IYDQDVT
+903 
-910 AGNMDTIR
+910 
-918 FKDGVLPSDV
+918 
-928 TLSRP
+928 
-933 ASGSEDLLLSIN
+933 
-945 GTTDSLRVFAW
+945 
-956 FGSVSNRVE
+956 
-965 RVEFA
+965 
-970 DGSVWDTTVLIKAPI
+970 
-985 QGTSGA
+985 
-991 DYLVGRD
+991 
-998 DLADTIMGNAGND
+998 
-1011 ILIGGGG
+1011 
-1018 NDRLEGGAGN
+1018 
-1028 DTLKGGTGND
+1028 
-1038 TLDGGSGNDTLN
+1038 
-1050 GGSGNAN
+1050 
-1057 DGLGN
+1057 
-1062 DTYLFGRGDGN
+1062 
-1073 DTIYDQDVTAGNM
+1073 
-1086 DTIRFKDGV
+1086 
-1095 LPSDVTL
+1095 
-1102 SRPASG
+1102 
-1108 SEDLLLSINGTTD
+1108 
-1121 SLRVFA
+1121 
-1127 WFGSVSNRVERVEF
+1127 
-1141 ADGSVW
+1141 
-1147 DTTVLIKAPIQGTS
+1147 
-1161 GADYLVG
+1161 
-1168 RDDLADTI
+1168 
-1176 MGNAGNDI
+1176 
-1184 LIGGG
+1184 
-1189 GNDRL
+1189 
-1194 EGGAGNDTLKGGTG
+1194 
-1208 NDTLDGGS
+1208 
-1216 GKDTLN
+1216 
-1222 GGSGNANDGL
+1222 
-1232 GNDTYLFGRGDGN
+1232 
-1245 DTIYDQDV
+1245 
-1253 TAGNMDT
+1253 
-1260 IRFKD
+1260 
-1265 GVLPSDVTLSRPASG
+1265 
-1280 SEDLLLSI
+1280 
-1288 NGTTDSLRVFAWF
+1288 
-1301 GSVSNRVE
+1301 
-1309 RVEFA
+1309 
-1314 DGSVWDTTVLIKAPI
+1314 
-1329 QGTSGADYLV
+1329 
-1339 GRDDLADT
+1339 
-1347 IMGNAGNDILIGG
+1347 
-1360 GGNDR
+1360 
-1365 LEGGAGNDTIN
+1365 
-1376 GGSGEDTAS
+1376 AS
-1385 YIDAPSGV
+1385 YTDAPSGV
-1393 TVSLATGAAQAT
+1393 TVSLATGAAQVT
-1405 GGAGTDTLIGIENLT
+1405 GGAGTDTLASIENLT
-1420 GSSHNDSLTGNSAA
+1420 GSSHNDNLTGNSAA

-1478 VYSSLAAYT
+1478 VCSSLAAYT

-1495 RLVATGAADGSGNSL
+1495 RLVATGAADGTGNSL

-1525 GAGMD
+1525 GAGID

-1543 SLASSAAQATGGSGS
+1543 SLAISAAQATGGSGS

-1594 NGGAGADTLIGGDGS
+1594 NGGVGADTLIGGDGS

-1628 NDIIYSSIAWTLG
+1628 NDIIYSSISWTLG

-1678 GGLGNDVYYLGAG
+1678 GCLGNDIYYLGAG
-1691 DSAVEDEDGGTDSV
+1691 DSAVEDEGGGIDSV
-1705 YTYADYTLADNVEH
+1705 YTYADYTLAANVEH

-1724 TTAATLTGNTLANS
+1724 ATAATLTGNTLANS

-1751 SGNDTLNGG
+1751 TGNDTLNGG
-1760 LGADTM
+1760 LGADTL

-1771 NDSYYVDNAADSVV
+1771 NDSYYVDNAGDSVV

-1795 YCSVSWTLGE
+1795 YSSISWTLGE

-1812 TGSAATTATGNALAN
+1812 TGSDPTTATGNALAN

-1884 LNVATAATLTGNTLA
+1884 LNVATAATLTGNALA

-1962 IHLENAIFTALTTTG
+1962 IHLENDIFTALTTTG
-1977 MLAAESFRRGAV
+1977 WLAAESFRRGAV

-2017 AVQFAALI
+2017 AVQFAALS

>member
-1 MDASNG
+1 MQALGDFIYQELPRLLTASG
-7 LFHGLGSPFAR
+7 AVT
-18 SLSFGYIGVAAN
+18 SL
-30 STYLASRTAAPLRVD
+30 TYQQVINTAFLSSKTATPLRVD

-57 TIGINTGN
+57 TIGINTSN

-81 WVKGDDAFLVLD
+81 WVKSDDAFLVLD

-107 GDSTPLSAGGVAAD
+107 GDSTPLTAGGVAAD

-155 DGVSQAGELFTLSS
+155 DGVSQVGELFTLSS

-218 NLANNPFYSQF
+218 NLTNNPFYSQF

-253 LREAASLQTVAG
+253 LREAASLPTAAG
-265 SALASQLAAYA
+265 SALATQLAAYA

-284 LARLDDLLKAWGDT
+284 LARLDDLLKAWANT

-313 LTVNFAGVT
+313 LTANFAGVT

-358 DFFNTREALL
+358 DVFNTREALL
-368 DASYVA
+368 DASYAA

-436 HAGRSLEPMGW
+436 HAGQSLEPMGW

-615 VSNRVERVEFA
+615 VSNRVERVEF
-626 DGSVWDTTVL
+626 
-636 IKAPIQGT
+636 P
-644 SGADYLV
+644 
-651 GRDDLADTIMGNAGN
+651 
-666 DILIGGGG
+666 
-674 NDRLEGGAGNDT
+674 
-686 LKGGT
+686 
-691 GNDTLDGGSGNDTLN
+691 
-706 GGSGNANDGL
+706 
-716 GNDTY
+716 
-721 LFGRGDGNDT
+721 
-731 IYDQDVTAGNMDT
+731 
-744 IRFKDGVLPSDVT
+744 
-757 LSRPASGSEDL
+757 
-768 LLSINGTTDSLRVF
+768 
-782 AWFGSVSNRVERVEF
+782 
-797 ADGSVWDTTV
+797 
-807 LIKAPIQ
+807 
-814 GTSGADYLVGR
+814 
-825 DDLADTIMGN
+825 
-835 AGNDIL
+835 
-841 IGGGGNDRLEGG
+841 
-853 AGNDTLKGGT
+853 
-863 GNDTL
+863 
-868 DGGSGND
+868 
-875 TLNGGSG
+875 
-882 NANDGLGNDT
+882 
-892 YLFGRGDGNDT
+892 
-903 IYDQDVT
+903 
-910 AGNMDTIR
+910 
-918 FKDGVLPSDV
+918 
-928 TLSRP
+928 
-933 ASGSEDLLLSIN
+933 
-945 GTTDSLRVFAW
+945 
-956 FGSVSNRVE
+956 
-965 RVEFA
+965 
-970 DGSVWDTTVLIKAPI
+970 
-985 QGTSGA
+985 
-991 DYLVGRD
+991 
-998 DLADTIMGNAGND
+998 
-1011 ILIGGGG
+1011 
-1018 NDRLEGGAGN
+1018 
-1028 DTLKGGTGND
+1028 
-1038 TLDGGSGNDTLN
+1038 
-1050 GGSGNAN
+1050 
-1057 DGLGN
+1057 
-1062 DTYLFGRGDGN
+1062 
-1073 DTIYDQDVTAGNM
+1073 
-1086 DTIRFKDGV
+1086 
-1095 LPSDVTL
+1095 
-1102 SRPASG
+1102 
-1108 SEDLLLSINGTTD
+1108 
-1121 SLRVFA
+1121 
-1127 WFGSVSNRVERVEF
+1127 
-1141 ADGSVW
+1141 
-1147 DTTVLIKAPIQGTS
+1147 
-1161 GADYLVG
+1161 
-1168 RDDLADTI
+1168 
-1176 MGNAGNDI
+1176 
-1184 LIGGG
+1184 
-1189 GNDRL
+1189 
-1194 EGGAGNDTLKGGTG
+1194 
-1208 NDTLDGGS
+1208 
-1216 GKDTLN
+1216 
-1222 GGSGNANDGL
+1222 
-1232 GNDTYLFGRGDGN
+1232 
-1245 DTIYDQDV
+1245 
-1253 TAGNMDT
+1253 
-1260 IRFKD
+1260 
-1265 GVLPSDVTLSRPASG
+1265 
-1280 SEDLLLSI
+1280 
-1288 NGTTDSLRVFAWF
+1288 
-1301 GSVSNRVE
+1301 
-1309 RVEFA
+1309 

-1464 IETNAVLATGGDDT
+1464 IEANAVLATGGDDT

-1495 RLVATGAADGSGNSL
+1495 RLVATGAADGTGNSL

-1525 GAGMD
+1525 GAGID

-1576 TGDGLANRLNG
+1576 TGDVLANRLNG

-1594 NGGAGADTLIGGDGS
+1594 NGGAGADILIGGDGS

-1622 ELADEG
+1622 ELADQG
-1628 NDIIYSSIAWTLG
+1628 NDIIYSSVSWALG
-1641 EHIERLYLTGS
+1641 EHVERLYLTGS
-1652 ATTTATGNA
+1652 ATTTATGNT

-1671 SAANVLT
+1671 SAANVLA
-1678 GGLGNDVYYLGAG
+1678 GGLGNDIYYLGAG
-1691 DSAVEDEDGGTDSV
+1691 DSAVEDDDGGT
-1705 YTYADYTLADNVEH
+1705 
-1719 LYLNV
+1719 
-1724 TTAATLTGNTLANS
+1724 
-1738 LRGNAGDDTLVGL
+1738 
-1751 SGNDTLNGG
+1751 
-1760 LGADTM
+1760 
-1766 IGGLG
+1766 
-1771 NDSYYVDNAADSVV
+1771 
-1785 EELNE
+1785 
-1790 GNDII
+1790 
-1795 YCSVSWTLGE
+1795 
-1805 HVERLYL
+1805 
-1812 TGSAATTATGNALAN
+1812 
-1827 TLYGHAN
+1827 
-1834 TAANVLAG
+1834 
-1842 GLGND
+1842 
-1847 VYYLGAGDSAVEDEG
+1847 
-1862 GGIDSVYTYADYTL
+1862 DSVYTYADYTL

-1919 LNGGLGNDTLTGG
+1919 LTGG
-1932 DGKDIIR
+1932 DGNDIIR

-1977 MLAAESFRRGAV
+1977 TLAAEWFRWGAV

-1995 YVIYDD
+1995 YIIYDGA
-2001 VTGALYYDADG
+2001 TGALYYDADG

-2017 AVQFAALI
+2017 AVQFAALS

>member
-1 MDASNG
+1 MQALGDFIYQELPRLLTASG
-7 LFHGLGSPFAR
+7 AVT
-18 SLSFGYIGVAAN
+18 SL
-30 STYLASRTAAPLRVD
+30 TYQQVINTAFLSSKTATPLRVD

-57 TIGINTGN
+57 TIGINTSN

-81 WVKGDDAFLVLD
+81 WVKSDDAFLVLD

-107 GDSTPLSAGGVAAD
+107 GDSTPLTAGGVAAD

-155 DGVSQAGELFTLSS
+155 DGASQVGELFTLSS

-218 NLANNPFYSQF
+218 NLTNNPFYSQF

-253 LREAASLQTVAG
+253 LREAASLPTAAG
-265 SALASQLAAYA
+265 SALATQLAAYA

-284 LARLDDLLKAWGDT
+284 LARLDDLLKAWANT

-358 DFFNTREALL
+358 DVFNTREALL
-368 DASYVA
+368 DASYAA

-423 SPNAFIDRLELIK
+423 SPNAFIDRLELIR

-508 AGGNDNLKGGTGDD
+508 ADGNDNLKGGTGDD

-615 VSNRVERVEFA
+615 VSNRVERVEFP

-674 NDRLEGGAGNDT
+674 NDRLEGGAGDDT
-686 LKGGT
+686 L
-691 GNDTLDGGSGNDTLN
+691 
-706 GGSGNANDGL
+706 
-716 GNDTY
+716 
-721 LFGRGDGNDT
+721 
-731 IYDQDVTAGNMDT
+731 
-744 IRFKDGVLPSDVT
+744 
-757 LSRPASGSEDL
+757 
-768 LLSINGTTDSLRVF
+768 
-782 AWFGSVSNRVERVEF
+782 
-797 ADGSVWDTTV
+797 
-807 LIKAPIQ
+807 
-814 GTSGADYLVGR
+814 
-825 DDLADTIMGN
+825 
-835 AGNDIL
+835 
-841 IGGGGNDRLEGG
+841 
-853 AGNDTLKGGT
+853 
-863 GNDTL
+863 
-868 DGGSGND
+868 
-875 TLNGGSG
+875 
-882 NANDGLGNDT
+882 
-892 YLFGRGDGNDT
+892 
-903 IYDQDVT
+903 
-910 AGNMDTIR
+910 
-918 FKDGVLPSDV
+918 
-928 TLSRP
+928 
-933 ASGSEDLLLSIN
+933 
-945 GTTDSLRVFAW
+945 
-956 FGSVSNRVE
+956 
-965 RVEFA
+965 
-970 DGSVWDTTVLIKAPI
+970 
-985 QGTSGA
+985 
-991 DYLVGRD
+991 
-998 DLADTIMGNAGND
+998 
-1011 ILIGGGG
+1011 
-1018 NDRLEGGAGN
+1018 
-1028 DTLKGGTGND
+1028 
-1038 TLDGGSGNDTLN
+1038 
-1050 GGSGNAN
+1050 
-1057 DGLGN
+1057 
-1062 DTYLFGRGDGN
+1062 
-1073 DTIYDQDVTAGNM
+1073 
-1086 DTIRFKDGV
+1086 
-1095 LPSDVTL
+1095 
-1102 SRPASG
+1102 
-1108 SEDLLLSINGTTD
+1108 
-1121 SLRVFA
+1121 
-1127 WFGSVSNRVERVEF
+1127 
-1141 ADGSVW
+1141 
-1147 DTTVLIKAPIQGTS
+1147 
-1161 GADYLVG
+1161 
-1168 RDDLADTI
+1168 
-1176 MGNAGNDI
+1176 
-1184 LIGGG
+1184 
-1189 GNDRL
+1189 
-1194 EGGAGNDTLKGGTG
+1194 
-1208 NDTLDGGS
+1208 
-1216 GKDTLN
+1216 
-1222 GGSGNANDGL
+1222 
-1232 GNDTYLFGRGDGN
+1232 
-1245 DTIYDQDV
+1245 
-1253 TAGNMDT
+1253 
-1260 IRFKD
+1260 
-1265 GVLPSDVTLSRPASG
+1265 
-1280 SEDLLLSI
+1280 
-1288 NGTTDSLRVFAWF
+1288 
-1301 GSVSNRVE
+1301 
-1309 RVEFA
+1309 
-1314 DGSVWDTTVLIKAPI
+1314 
-1329 QGTSGADYLV
+1329 
-1339 GRDDLADT
+1339 
-1347 IMGNAGNDILIGG
+1347 
-1360 GGNDR
+1360 
-1365 LEGGAGNDTIN
+1365 N

-1385 YIDAPSGV
+1385 YNDAPSGV

-1434 NLLDGGAGADTLIGG
+1434 NRLDGGAGADTLIGG

-1518 GNNVLDG
+1518 GNNVLNG
-1525 GAGMD
+1525 GAGID

-1558 DTLVNIE
+1558 DILVNIE
-1565 NLVGSAYADRL
+1565 NLVGSAYNDRL
-1576 TGDGLANRLNG
+1576 TGDGLANRLDG
-1587 GAGNDTL
+1587 GGGNDTL

-1622 ELADEG
+1622 ELADQG
-1628 NDIIYSSIAWTLG
+1628 NDIIYSSVSWALG
-1641 EHIERLYLTGS
+1641 EHVERLYLTGS
-1652 ATTTATGNA
+1652 ATTTATGNTLANTLYGHANSAANVLAGGLGNDIYYLGAGDSAVEDDDGGTDSVYTYADYTLAANVEHLYLNVATAATLTGNALANSLRGNAGDDTLIGLTGNDTLNGDLGADTMIGGLGNDSYYVDNAADSVVEELNEGNDIIYSSVSWTLGEHVERLYLTGSDPTTAIGNA

-1691 DSAVEDEDGGTDSV
+1691 DSAVEDEGGGTDSV
-1705 YTYADYTLADNVEH
+1705 YTYADYTLA
-1719 LYLNV
+1719 
-1724 TTAATLTGNTLANS
+1724 AN
-1738 LRGNAGDDTLVGL
+1738 
-1751 SGNDTLNGG
+1751 
-1760 LGADTM
+1760 
-1766 IGGLG
+1766 I
-1771 NDSYYVDNAADSVV
+1771 
-1785 EELNE
+1785 
-1790 GNDII
+1790 
-1795 YCSVSWTLGE
+1795 
-1805 HVERLYL
+1805 
-1812 TGSAATTATGNALAN
+1812 
-1827 TLYGHAN
+1827 
-1834 TAANVLAG
+1834 
-1842 GLGND
+1842 
-1847 VYYLGAGDSAVEDEG
+1847 
-1862 GGIDSVYTYADYTL
+1862 
-1876 AANVEHLY
+1876 EHLY
-1884 LNVATAATLTGNTLA
+1884 LNVATAATLTGNALA

-2017 AVQFAALI
+2017 AVQFAALS
-2025 GAPTLTHADFLV
+2025 GAPALTNADFLV